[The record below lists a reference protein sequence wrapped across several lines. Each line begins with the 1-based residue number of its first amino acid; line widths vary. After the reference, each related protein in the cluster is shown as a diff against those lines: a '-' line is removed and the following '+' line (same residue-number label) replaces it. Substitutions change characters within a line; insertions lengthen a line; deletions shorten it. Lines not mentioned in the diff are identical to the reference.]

1 MEKLIDA
8 LNLIK
13 NTCNINDCKHC
24 PLSADDDCIITEGNP
39 SKWNIQDEP
48 IKKVI
53 LR

>member
-1 MEKLIDA
+1 MEKLIEA
-8 LNLIK
+8 LKLISHI
-13 NTCNINDCKHC
+13 CDINDCNHC
-24 PLSADDDCIITEGNP
+24 PLSADDECIITEGNP